1 MNDLE
6 FVNSFE
12 SGDFPPSLF
21 DHEAHLRLAWVNLK
35 QYGEVK
41 AIENVCQ
48 SIKNF
53 DALHG
58 DGSKF
63 HTTLTVASIKTVN
76 HFIQKSKSHHF
87 ADFIQEFP
95 RLKTSFK
102 ELLGQHY
109 GFELLFDPKAK
120 EVYVAPDL
128 LPF

>member
-6 FVNSFE
+6 FLNAFE
-12 SGDFPPSLF
+12 SGNFPPSMF
-21 DHEAHLRLAWVNLK
+21 DHEAHLRLAWVSLK
-35 QYGEVK
+35 QYGEQE
-41 AIENVCQ
+41 AIEKVCEG
-48 SIKNF
+48 IKNF
-53 DALHG
+53 DMLHG
-58 DGSKF
+58 DGNKF

-76 HFIQKSKSHHF
+76 HFMQKSKSHHF

-120 EVYVAPDL
+120 EAYLAPDL

>member
-6 FVNSFE
+6 FLNAFE
-12 SGDFPPSLF
+12 SGNFPPSLF
-21 DHEAHLRLAWVNLK
+21 DHGAHLRLAWINLK
-35 QYGEVK
+35 QYGEEK

-48 SIKNF
+48 SIRNF

-76 HFIQKSKSHHF
+76 HFMQKSKSHQF
-87 ADFIQEFP
+87 ADFIREFP

-102 ELLGQHY
+102 ELLNQHY
-109 GFELLFDPKAK
+109 GFDLFFDPKAK
-120 EVYVAPDL
+120 NEYVAPDL